1 VGMHYPLGGHALP
14 AWCPLNARLMGT
26 YYPCDEHLCYCTI
39 SIKSM
44 PIHDCDVPKSCTH
57 WLHCVWWKIELE
69 VIMYIW
75 EYISGMIAHSV
86 PVKKVLRLSEPDWA
100 LLNGENSYWGRLRD
114 SHFIEADR
122 QTVQI
127 LSHVWES
134 LNLAKR
140 IIIYDS
146 CFI

>member
-75 EYISGMIAHSV
+75 EYILGMIAHSV
-86 PVKKVLRLSEPDWA
+86 PVKKVLRLSEPDRA
-100 LLNGENSYWGRLRD
+100 LSNGENSYRGRLRD